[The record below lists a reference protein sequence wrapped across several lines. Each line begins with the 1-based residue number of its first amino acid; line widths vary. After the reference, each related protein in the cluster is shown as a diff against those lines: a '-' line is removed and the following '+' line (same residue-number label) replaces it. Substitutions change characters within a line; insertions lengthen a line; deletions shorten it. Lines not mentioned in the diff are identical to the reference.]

1 MPIASGTK
9 LGSYEIG
16 APLGVGGTGEVYRA
30 RDTKLDREVA
40 IKVLS
45 EEFARDGERLARFER
60 EAKLLAS
67 LNHPNVAT
75 LYGLEEH
82 DGQKFLVMELVEGE
96 TLADRIARGPIP
108 IDEAISLFIEIA
120 EGLEAA
126 HEKGIIH
133 RDLKPANIKITPEGR
148 AKILDFG
155 LARLAEADTD
165 PSGEGGS
172 QSPTLTKGTALGAI
186 MGTASYMS
194 PEQARGKAVD
204 KRTDVWAYGCCLYEA
219 LTAHKAFEGETITD
233 ILAAVVHQE
242 PSLERVPSQVPADV
256 KRVLRRCFKKDRR
269 QRFHDI
275 ADVRLDLEDA
285 QAAPFATTSQPR
297 ARTPLVAMA
306 LVTVAALGVALWSL
320 TRSGPVPLKPRARFS
335 MPLPTHEELHVSL
348 VGPSVAIS
356 PDGQHFAWIAR
367 REDGEP
373 FGSACRERARGQ
385 TARRNGRRLR
395 RVFLPGRSMAWFHR
409 ATRAV
414 EGLG

>member
-1 MPIASGTK
+1 MSDPSWWFDRRR
-9 LGSYEIG
+9 
-16 APLGVGGTGEVYRA
+16 GGGGGKSSTLPAEVYRA

-40 IKVLS
+40 IKVLP

-75 LYGLEEH
+75 LNGLEEH
-82 DGQKFLVMELVEGE
+82 DGRKFLVMELVEGE

-120 EGLEAA
+120 EGLMAA

-194 PEQARGKAVD
+194 PEQARGKTVD

-242 PSLERVPSQVPADV
+242 PILERVSSQVPADV
-256 KRVLRRCFKKDRR
+256 NRVLRRCFKKDRR
-269 QRFHDI
+269 QRFYDI

-285 QAAPFATTSQPR
+285 QAAPFATTSHLR

-306 LVTVAALGVALWSL
+306 LATVAALGVALWSL
-320 TRSGPVPLKPRARFS
+320 TRSGPVPLKPATSR
-335 MPLPTHEELHVSL
+335 
-348 VGPSVAIS
+348 VA
-356 PDGQHFAWIAR
+356 PR
-367 REDGEP
+367 
-373 FGSACRERARGQ
+373 
-385 TARRNGRRLR
+385 R
-395 RVFLPGRSMAWFHR
+395 RVFAGRDVARHRLPKGAPRCRRLTQSL
-409 ATRAV
+409 
-414 EGLG
+414 LGKRYPFRPGSTARKSAFPHVPGQAREDC